1 MPKLTWNPPAISTTK
16 ATFIWDVDYAADV
29 HEGETRTDGTRRPAR
44 RWTDAA
50 IAESNLPEMML
61 SHFEET
67 KDIGEAFKGMATD
80 LGDRFTKMIE
90 DERWDWDRTTRR
102 SDGTVVTSPRDIV
115 DTGALRDSQR
125 LEFDSD
131 EQ

>member
-1 MPKLTWNPPAISTTK
+1 MKLNWNPPQITTTK
-16 ATFIWDVDYAADV
+16 ATFTWNVDYAADV

-50 IAESNLPEMML
+50 IAETDLPQL
-61 SHFEET
+61 VKDHFDET
-67 KDIGEAFKGMATD
+67 KDIGEAFKGMARD
-80 LGDRFTKMIE
+80 LGDRFTEMIE
-90 DERWDWDRTTRR
+90 DERWEWDRPTRR
-102 SDGTVVTSPRDIV
+102 SDGSLAGSPRDIV

-131 EQ
+131 AE